1 MFKKPPILILL
12 SITFILVACG
22 DKELSRE
29 EVIEKIEENY
39 KEVESYNTFSSFD
52 IKMKDVN
59 GNDEKSYASMD
70 VTVVEPTNEIR
81 VKLEEKDG
89 MNTSVEEYYVTEDM
103 LYSSPD
109 GSTWD
114 STPHDEDYQVKESV
128 SITYG
133 HLFDVFETIED
144 GLEFT
149 EEDDYYIFSFDDTSQ
164 TIFDALDEPYN
175 AYVTGFNEDEI
186 NHNVELKVDKD
197 NFYFIEFQDKMS
209 GELSGNQLNFD
220 ILHTFSDVNEIEKI
234 EVPDEVANY
243 Q

>member
-1 MFKKPPILILL
+1 MYKQL
-12 SITFILVACG
+12 SIFMLLFVTFILVACG

-39 KEVESYNTFSSFD
+39 EEVESYNTFSSFD

-59 GNDEKSYASMD
+59 GNGEKSYASMD
-70 VTVVEPTNEIR
+70 VTVVEPINEIR
-81 VKLEEKDG
+81 VKLEEKDD

-109 GSTWD
+109 GSTWE
-114 STPHDEDYQVKESV
+114 STSYDEDYQVKESV

-144 GLEFT
+144 ELEFS

-164 TIFDALDEPYN
+164 TIFDALNEPYN
-175 AYVTGFNEDEI
+175 AHVTGINEDEI
-186 NHNVELKVDKD
+186 NHNVELKIDKD

-209 GELSGNQLNFD
+209 GELSGNQLKFD
-220 ILHTFSDVNEIEKI
+220 ILHTFSDVNEFEEIK
-234 EVPDEVANY
+234 VPDEVVNY